1 MTPEEKSKE
10 LIDKFSKVNDWI
22 GGEGFISVGPSV
34 GKKCA
39 IICVE
44 QIISEL
50 NELRK
55 PEYTTFIIEYA
66 DPDVPNDPGKTMDG
80 YEKLDYW
87 EEVLEH
93 IKQS

>member
-1 MTPEEKSKE
+1 MTTEEKSIE
-10 LIDKFSKVNDWI
+10 LLNKFSSLSQWV
-22 GGEGFISVGPSV
+22 GGEGNISLGAKM
-34 GKKCA
+34 GKQCA

-44 QIISEL
+44 QIIAEL

-66 DPDVPNDPGKTMDG
+66 DPDVPGDPGKTMDG

-87 EEVLEH
+87 KAVLEH